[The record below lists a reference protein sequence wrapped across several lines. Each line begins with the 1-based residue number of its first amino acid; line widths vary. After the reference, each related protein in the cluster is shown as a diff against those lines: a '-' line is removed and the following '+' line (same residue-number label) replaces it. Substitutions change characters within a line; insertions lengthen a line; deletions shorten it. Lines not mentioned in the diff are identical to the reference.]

1 MMAMTAN
8 TVPYLGER
16 PVSSLTYEELE
27 KICEV
32 AEEAA
37 RKYIF
42 SKVKREYVSDLY
54 ISVDLEGLDVLNVNV
69 EVEIEFS
76 PLCRRVN
83 AQEIADGSV
92 KAAFEAI
99 ENYLKNIRSQ
109 KVSKPEES
117 I

>member
-1 MMAMTAN
+1 AIAVN
-8 TVPYLGER
+8 AVPYLDER
-16 PVSSLTYEELE
+16 PISSLTYEELE
-27 KICEV
+27 RICEV

-42 SKVKREYVSDLY
+42 SRVKKEYISDLY

-76 PLCRRVN
+76 PLCRKVN
-83 AQEIADGSV
+83 AKEIADGSV

-99 ENYLKNIRSQ
+99 ENHLKKIRGQ
-109 KVSKPEES
+109 KVSKSEES
-117 I
+117 T